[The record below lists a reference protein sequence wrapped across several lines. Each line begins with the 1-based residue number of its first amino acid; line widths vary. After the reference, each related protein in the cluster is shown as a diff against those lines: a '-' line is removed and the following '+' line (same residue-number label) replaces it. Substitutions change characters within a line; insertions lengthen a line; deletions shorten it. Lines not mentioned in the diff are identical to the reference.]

1 MNPPPSETAD
11 WFLAQPAAFH
21 EKWMAMALA
30 EARAAAEEGEVPMGC
45 VVVRRG
51 PDGAAR
57 PVGRAHNQV
66 EALKD
71 PTAHAEVLA
80 ITQAAAE
87 VGDWRLTDCALYVTK
102 EPCPMCGGAIVLG
115 RLALVAWAASDPKR
129 GAHTVFG
136 MFDHPGLNHRPATLF
151 PVGGPEVLAELQ
163 GFFRDRRREQKETD
177 RE

>member
-1 MNPPPSETAD
+1 MNPPPSETAA
-11 WFLAQPAAFH
+11 WFRAQPAAFH

-45 VVVRRG
+45 VVVRRL
-51 PDGAAR
+51 PDGTAR
-57 PVGRAHNQV
+57 PVGRARNQV
-66 EALKD
+66 EALRD

-136 MFDHPGLNHRPATLF
+136 MFDHPGINHH
-151 PVGGPEVLAELQ
+151 PEVVSGVLEEDCKSLLQ
-163 GFFRDRRREQKETD
+163 DFFRCRRAEK
-177 RE
+177 

>member
-1 MNPPPSETAD
+1 MNPPPAETAD

-45 VVVRRG
+45 VVVRRA
-51 PDGAAR
+51 PDGAVRA
-57 PVGRAHNQV
+57 VGRAHNQV

-136 MFDHPGLNHRPATLF
+136 MFAHPGLNHRPATLF
-151 PVGGPEVLAELQ
+151 PVGGPGVLAELQ
-163 GFFRDRRREQKETD
+163 GFFRDLRRAKQESDPE
-177 RE
+177 

>member
-11 WFLAQPAAFH
+11 WFLAQPSAFH
-21 EKWMAMALA
+21 GKWMAMALA

-45 VVVRRG
+45 VVVRRL
-51 PDGAAR
+51 PDGTAR

-66 EALKD
+66 EALRD

-115 RLALVAWAASDPKR
+115 RLALVAWAASDPPISSSFARNAANVGCTALAALRTSSSQK
-129 GAHTVFG
+129 
-136 MFDHPGLNHRPATLF
+136 DRPDTKTNPAANRSRN
-151 PVGGPEVLAELQ
+151 PAA
-163 GFFRDRRREQKETD
+163 
-177 RE
+177 

>member
-11 WFLAQPAAFH
+11 WFLAQPSAFH
-21 EKWMAMALA
+21 GKWMAMALA

-45 VVVRRG
+45 VVVRRL
-51 PDGAAR
+51 PDGTAR
-57 PVGRAHNQV
+57 PVGRARNQV

-136 MFDHPGLNHRPATLF
+136 MFDHPGLNHRPAALF
-151 PVGGPEVLAELQ
+151 PVGGPGILAELQ
-163 GFFRDRRREQKETD
+163 GFFRDLRREKKETD